1 MDSTKTNELFDPDPL
16 SMCMIPEWVG
26 MDFGKPVPYHKSGIS
41 RGMMP
46 MGFSLIINMNYFIMI
61 SPRMDFYGHKNSYR
75 HLHRIRRRP
84 QQRIILV
91 AQPYLG
97 QEERIFTWENGKAHF
112 W

>member
-26 MDFGKPVPYHKSGIS
+26 MDFGKPVALSQIRS

-61 SPRMDFYGHKNSYR
+61 SQGWISMGIKTATGTYIEYDDVPSNGLYWLRNHT
-75 HLHRIRRRP
+75 
-84 QQRIILV
+84 
-91 AQPYLG
+91 LG
-97 QEERIFTWENGKAHF
+97 QEERILRGKRKSTLLVI
-112 W
+112 

>member
-26 MDFGKPVPYHKSGIS
+26 MDFGKPVALSQIRYL

-61 SPRMDFYGHKNSYR
+61 SPKDGF
-75 HLHRIRRRP
+75 LW
-84 QQRIILV
+84 
-91 AQPYLG
+91 A
-97 QEERIFTWENGKAHF
+97 
-112 W
+112 